1 MGKIPAR
8 FALAILLAAQC
19 AASMAQY
26 PARTITLVSSFPP
39 GGGPDAYLR
48 PITAK
53 MSETLG
59 QTVVLDSKIG
69 AGGAIAATQVARA
82 APDGYTLGVSTSTLL
97 VLKHLQPAV
106 AFHPVDDFTQITSLI
121 VGAPVLVVS
130 AASDIL
136 RLDDLIA
143 KAKVSP
149 GKFNYGTSGIGTPS
163 HLGAGTLN
171 SIAQIDT
178 VHIPFKNPADVIP
191 ALLRGDVQFSLQVT
205 SFAVPLV
212 RGGKLRAIAT
222 ASSNRLLDLPD
233 VPTLRELL
241 KNDLLIQNTLL
252 GVAAPVRTP
261 AEILRRL
268 HTEIVKALG
277 DPNIRGIIEKSGV
290 ALATSASPEEY
301 NNHWRGEF
309 ERWRQIVKLSGAKA
323 E

>member
-1 MGKIPAR
+1 MKRIH
-8 FALAILLAAQC
+8 ALIAMLLLAGYGV
-19 AASMAQY
+19 AAMAQY
-26 PARTITLVSSFPP
+26 PAKTVTLVSSFPP

-48 PITAK
+48 PIAARMTEA
-53 MSETLG
+53 LG

-82 APDGYTLGVSTSTLL
+82 APDGYTLAINTSTLL

-143 KAKVSP
+143 KAKASP
-149 GKFNYGTSGIGTPS
+149 GKMNYGTSGIGTPS
-163 HLGAGTLN
+163 HLGSGTLN
-171 SIAQIDT
+171 SVAQIDT

-212 RGGKLRAIAT
+212 RGGKLRAIAA
-222 ASSNRLLDLPD
+222 ASANRLRDLPD
-233 VPTLRELL
+233 VPTLNELL
-241 KNDLLIQNTLL
+241 KNELLIQNTLL
-252 GVAAPVRTP
+252 GVAAPARTP
-261 AEILRRL
+261 PDILRRL
-268 HTEIVKALG
+268 HAEIVKILG
-277 DPNIRGIIEKSGV
+277 DQNIRGIIEKSGV
-290 ALATSASPEEY
+290 EAAASASPEEY
-301 NNHWRGEF
+301 NRYWRSEF
-309 ERWRQIVKLSGAKA
+309 ERWRQIVKLSGAKP